1 MTESVIYILF
11 GFFLFG
17 ILYYFFIRPKKG
29 IEQDKIDL
37 ATKDAELKAGEEAKQ
52 ELKNQLTKKE
62 EQITKLYQ
70 SIENVSEYKK
80 IATEAINKHDGAMT
94 KYTNWWEKLT
104 TNIQYQG
111 KFNQVHLENILI
123 QNGFTKDRDFI
134 VQKKQSTYDVEGN
147 KDKDVTPD
155 IVLTL
160 PQRNYVVDCKVSLTS
175 WTKFVSEKDDKEKA
189 RYLKDHMDSVKR
201 HINSLANKN
210 YHKLY
215 NLKSFQ
221 SVIMFFPAESLY
233 KTTIK
238 EDNELLTH
246 ALKSNIILAS
256 PDDFLKMIKLFEQII
271 NENKQ
276 VENISKVIGS
286 AEKIFDKYV
295 DVKLAI
301 KGALQTY
308 RSHGTHLRNIV
319 TKSWGSQGLEKQIKK
334 LKDDHGVIPGKQI
347 PEIPPEQTT
356 IVNVDDPEEE
366 EKVINLSPDKKNQ

>member
-134 VQKKQSTYDVEGN
+134 V
-147 KDKDVTPD
+147 
-155 IVLTL
+155 
-160 PQRNYVVDCKVSLTS
+160 
-175 WTKFVSEKDDKEKA
+175 
-189 RYLKDHMDSVKR
+189 
-201 HINSLANKN
+201 
-210 YHKLY
+210 
-215 NLKSFQ
+215 
-221 SVIMFFPAESLY
+221 
-233 KTTIK
+233 
-238 EDNELLTH
+238 
-246 ALKSNIILAS
+246 
-256 PDDFLKMIKLFEQII
+256 
-271 NENKQ
+271 
-276 VENISKVIGS
+276 
-286 AEKIFDKYV
+286 
-295 DVKLAI
+295 
-301 KGALQTY
+301 
-308 RSHGTHLRNIV
+308 
-319 TKSWGSQGLEKQIKK
+319 
-334 LKDDHGVIPGKQI
+334 
-347 PEIPPEQTT
+347 
-356 IVNVDDPEEE
+356 
-366 EKVINLSPDKKNQ
+366 

>member
-1 MTESVIYILF
+1 
-11 GFFLFG
+11 
-17 ILYYFFIRPKKG
+17 
-29 IEQDKIDL
+29 
-37 ATKDAELKAGEEAKQ
+37 
-52 ELKNQLTKKE
+52 
-62 EQITKLYQ
+62 
-70 SIENVSEYKK
+70 
-80 IATEAINKHDGAMT
+80 
-94 KYTNWWEKLT
+94 
-104 TNIQYQG
+104 
-111 KFNQVHLENILI
+111 
-123 QNGFTKDRDFI
+123 
-134 VQKKQSTYDVEGN
+134 
-147 KDKDVTPD
+147 
-155 IVLTL
+155 
-160 PQRNYVVDCKVSLTS
+160 
-175 WTKFVSEKDDKEKA
+175 
-189 RYLKDHMDSVKR
+189 
-201 HINSLANKN
+201 
-210 YHKLY
+210 
-215 NLKSFQ
+215 
-221 SVIMFFPAESLY
+221 MFFPAESLY
-233 KTTIK
+233 KTTII

-366 EKVINLSPDKKNQ
+366 EKVINLSSDKKNQ